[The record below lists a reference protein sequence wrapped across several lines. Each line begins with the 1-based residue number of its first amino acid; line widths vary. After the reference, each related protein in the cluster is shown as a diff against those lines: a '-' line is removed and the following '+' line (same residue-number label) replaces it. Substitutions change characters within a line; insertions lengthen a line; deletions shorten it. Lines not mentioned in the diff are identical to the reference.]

1 MAIPVNNPSKVT
13 RRRAK
18 SNKKQNNKNLGSAPS
33 ALEDN
38 TATRKNSSL
47 LTELMGASKI
57 SSPPKALSKV
67 ASSAKLKK
75 ASPELYERPKTF
87 STGENGVVVKPKI
100 NSDTPEITKMGGY
113 ESVDP
118 TGAPKQTLLQKNDQ
132 LANRIRAGGKNN
144 PGVLKQGRQ
153 NVESA
158 VKNIGE
164 MVNKVMPSVSKAT
177 PPVSKPAP
185 PRTSPHPDIVTSKL
199 PKPVTAK
206 PAAPRASPH
215 PDIVTSKRPSK
226 PPRPNPRRSSRLSP
240 SADAMEE
247 LGISPGGENQPKA
260 AKKAPKKDKTEGGKY
275 KSYSKDNNDFMYMTQ
290 KGYDEEEEQGDKAGG
305 RPGRGKMKTQ
315 GMNKTAKRKAGF
327 SGKGSGAALRGF

>member
-1 MAIPVNNPSKVT
+1 MAIPVNNPGKVT
-13 RRRAK
+13 RRIAK
-18 SNKKQNNKNLGSAPS
+18 SKKKQNNKHLGSAAS
-33 ALEDN
+33 ALEDNLEDN
-38 TATRKNSSL
+38 TATRTNSSL
-47 LTELMGASKI
+47 VTELMGASKI

-75 ASPELYERPKTF
+75 ANPELYERPKTF

-118 TGAPKQTLLQKNDQ
+118 TGAPKQTLLQKHDQ

-144 PGVLKQGRQ
+144 PGVLKQGRE

-177 PPVSKPAP
+177 PPVSKPDAP
-185 PRTSPHPDIVTSKL
+185 KTAPNKASSK
-199 PKPVTAK
+199 P
-206 PAAPRASPH
+206 
-215 PDIVTSKRPSK
+215 PSK
-226 PPRPNPRRSSRLSP
+226 PPRPRPRLSP
-240 SADAMEE
+240 SAGAMEE
-247 LGISPGGENQPKA
+247 LGISPGGKNQPKA
-260 AKKAPKKDKTEGGKY
+260 SKKAPKKDKTEGGDY

-290 KGYDEEEEQGDKAGG
+290 QGYDKQEMEDMGGEKFGG
-305 RPGRGKMKTQ
+305 RPGKGNLKTQ